1 MGPKSC
7 SPVGIGYVRPDQFQ
21 DHLTVIT
28 THLSHNAI
36 VHIVMIKVMITI
48 LRMLMI
54 MLIGMSTVK
63 MIVMKAIYIQS
74 VTDDGRD
81 YDDVD
86 DGENYDY
93 LTMMIAKMAMY
104 IFIFM
109 TEID

>member
-1 MGPKSC
+1 MKRISSVGPKCGSGGVQWG
-7 SPVGIGYVRPDQFQ
+7 PVGIGYVRPDQFQ

-63 MIVMKAIYIQS
+63 MIVMKAIYI
-74 VTDDGRD
+74 
-81 YDDVD
+81 
-86 DGENYDY
+86 
-93 LTMMIAKMAMY
+93 I
-104 IFIFM
+104 
-109 TEID
+109 EIVYPKPEW